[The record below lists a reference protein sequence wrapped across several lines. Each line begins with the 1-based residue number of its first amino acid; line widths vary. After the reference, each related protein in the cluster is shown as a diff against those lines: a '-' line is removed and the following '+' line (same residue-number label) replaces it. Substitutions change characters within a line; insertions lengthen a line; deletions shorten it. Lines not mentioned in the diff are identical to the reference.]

1 MWQSWR
7 RAAAALVF
15 TLALVIVGAHSAQG
29 QVLTHGPVVGG
40 VTDTG
45 ANVFV
50 RTSQTAD
57 VTVEYGTDPNL
68 GTYSLSTTFTTNAA
82 SDYTAVLP
90 LSGLSAETAVYL
102 NVLVDGVA
110 QLSQPPYPSFTTFA
124 PSGAARTFQFLVLSD
139 FVTVRDLD
147 RDVQTFTNAAA
158 TNPAFVFIGGD
169 FDHRNPTKLDTK
181 RSMFKDL
188 YNPATPH
195 MSGFVPLILQKMGM
209 IHQWDDHDAG
219 SNNCDRTYPGWGLTQ
234 QVFQEY
240 VPTYPLPS
248 VSPGIW
254 QKFSYAQM
262 DGFVLDCR
270 SQRDPENDPDD
281 ANKSMLD
288 GNNLGATGQLQW
300 LKDGLLGSTA
310 KWKVI
315 FSSVVTNPST
325 KVPDGWGG
333 YQTEWNDLRNF
344 IVTNQILGVVFIS
357 GDLHLAAIDNGT
369 AAGFPEMCIPQPNS
383 IKVPMNCATAGNG
396 NWSEGYYDETC
407 SGFGLVSIMENPDR
421 LLLQTVDEFGT
432 IRLSYTVSD
441 SSPTPTPTPTPPPP
455 PLIKKQPTNQKVY
468 VGQAATFRVLASG
481 TPPLTYQWN
490 KNGTPIGGATSNVYT
505 TPPLLISDNGSL
517 FSVVVSNS
525 GGSSPSSSAKLT
537 VRAMH

>member
-1 MWQSWR
+1 
-7 RAAAALVF
+7 
-15 TLALVIVGAHSAQG
+15 
-29 QVLTHGPVVGG
+29 
-40 VTDTG
+40 
-45 ANVFV
+45 
-50 RTSQTAD
+50 
-57 VTVEYGTDPNL
+57 
-68 GTYSLSTTFTTNAA
+68 
-82 SDYTAVLP
+82 
-90 LSGLSAETAVYL
+90 
-102 NVLVDGVA
+102 
-110 QLSQPPYPSFTTFA
+110 
-124 PSGAARTFQFLVLSD
+124 
-139 FVTVRDLD
+139 
-147 RDVQTFTNAAA
+147 
-158 TNPAFVFIGGD
+158 
-169 FDHRNPTKLDTK
+169 
-181 RSMFKDL
+181 
-188 YNPATPH
+188 
-195 MSGFVPLILQKMGM
+195 MGM

-219 SNNCDRTYPGWGLTQ
+219 SNNCDRTYPGWGLAQ

-254 QKFSYAQM
+254 QNFSYAQM

-288 GNNLGATGQLQW
+288 GNNLGAAGQLQW

-344 IVTNQILGVVFIS
+344 IVTNQISGVVFIS

-468 VGQAATFRVLASG
+468 AGQAATFRVLASG
-481 TPPLTYQWN
+481 TPPLTYQWS
-490 KNGTPIGGATSNVYT
+490 KNGTPIGGATSNIYT
-505 TPPLLISDNGSL
+505 TPPVLISDNGSL
-517 FSVVVSNS
+517 FSVIVSNP
-525 GGSSPSSSAKLT
+525 GGSSPSNSAKLT

>member
-1 MWQSWR
+1 M
-7 RAAAALVF
+7 ALV
-15 TLALVIVGAHSAQG
+15 TVTANSARA

-45 ANVFV
+45 AKVFV
-50 RTSQTAD
+50 RTSQAAD
-57 VTVEYGTDPNL
+57 VTLEYGTDPNL
-68 GTYSLSTTFTTNAA
+68 GTYSLSTTVTTSGS
-82 SDYTAVLP
+82 SDYTAIIP
-90 LSGLSAETAVYL
+90 LSDLSAESTVYL
-102 NVLVDGVA
+102 NVMVDGVA
-110 QLSQPPYPSFTTFA
+110 QLSQPPYPSFATFA
-124 PSGAARTFQFLVLSD
+124 PSGASRTFQFLVLSD

-169 FDHRNPTKLDTK
+169 FDHRNPSKLDTK

-188 YNPATPH
+188 YDPATLH

-219 SNNCDRTYPGWGLTQ
+219 LNNCDRTYSGWALTQ
-234 QVFQEY
+234 QAFQEY

-248 VSPGIW
+248 VTPGIW

-270 SQRDPENDPDD
+270 SQRDPEFDPDD

-300 LKDGLLGSTA
+300 LEGGLLGSTA

-333 YQTEWNDLRNF
+333 YQTEWNALKNF
-344 IVTNQILGVVFIS
+344 ILTNQISGVVFIS

-383 IKVPMNCATAGNG
+383 TKVPMNCATAANG
-396 NWSEGYYDETC
+396 RWSEGYYDETC

-441 SSPTPTPTPTPPPP
+441 SLPTPTPTPTPPPP
-455 PLIKKQPTNQKVY
+455 PLIKKQPTNQKAY
-468 VGQAATFRVLASG
+468 VGQSATFRTLATG
-481 TPPLTYQWN
+481 APPLSYQWN
-490 KNGTPIGGATSNVYT
+490 KNGTPIDGATSNIYT
-505 TPPLLISDNGSL
+505 TPPAVITDNGSL
-517 FSVVVSNS
+517 FSAIVSNP
-525 GGSSPSSSAKLT
+525 GGSITSNSAKLT
-537 VRAMH
+537 VRAPP